1 MNGIKPYLMSLALS
15 LLILIA
21 STFSQLAL
29 AVPYTQATE
38 LKNRF
43 RIDHMVDELTL
54 LVQREYGSA
63 PVIVILPDGSKWYA
77 DRHPESVKWVDGLT
91 GDMIKIQKPMPGPW
105 QLLGSLAP
113 NSTIQKVSNLEI
125 DVEPIPQPLFQGER
139 LKVTSRLLGDGLTV
153 RLPGL
158 DYMIEWTVKFASHH
172 KNTDANFTTG
182 TVIVGS
188 YKDNGEGLDEVPD
201 DGIFTG
207 KKNLNQPW
215 GNYTLTVEARNN
227 IFQRE
232 ISYPFYLSEKPIA
245 VDVIE
250 PEDKLNGV
258 WHLQLNVDDD
268 VLQLEQT
275 HFHFDIVGPA
285 GLKLPISFNEVQ
297 FAETLLAIPSVT
309 GFGSYRIKGSAVS
322 TTIEGREIVLDLP
335 EQFFNLIE
343 PPAPPPSAE
352 ELAQRAAI
360 KAAQE
365 EAAAKDKAIFW
376 ILVINGSLLV
386 IGILGLIIWRK
397 KQALNKALA
406 ATKLRLEQEGGA
418 ENTDE
423 PSIDD
428 LDLTMPDEK

>member
-1 MNGIKPYLMSLALS
+1 MTALKPYCLLFI
-15 LLILIA
+15 LLIGNLIPQSA
-21 STFSQLAL
+21 F
-29 AVPYTQATE
+29 AVPYTQASE

-54 LVQREYGSA
+54 LVQREYGTA
-63 PVIVILPDGSKWYA
+63 PVIVILPDGSKWYS

-91 GDMIKIQKPMPGPW
+91 GDMIKITKPMPGPW
-105 QLLGSLAP
+105 QLLGSLAEG
-113 NSTIQKVSNLEI
+113 SSIQKVSELEI
-125 DVEPIPQPLFQGER
+125 EVEPIPQPLYQGER
-139 LKVTSRLLGDGLTV
+139 LKVTARLLGDGLTV

-158 DYMIEWTVKFASHH
+158 DFMVEWTTKFASHH

-182 TVIVGS
+182 TIIVGS
-188 YKDNGEGLDEVPD
+188 YKDNGEGLDEAPD
-201 DGIFTG
+201 DGVFTG

-232 ISYPFYLSEKPIA
+232 VSYPFYLSEKPIE
-245 VDVIE
+245 VEIIE
-250 PEDKLNGV
+250 PEDKLNGIWQIQALV
-258 WHLQLNVDDD
+258 NEEALK
-268 VLQLEQT
+268 LEQT

-285 GLKLPISFNEVQ
+285 GLKLPLSFNEVTST
-297 FAETLLAIPSVT
+297 ETLISIPQVT
-309 GFGSYRIKGSAVS
+309 DFGSYRIKGTAVS
-322 TTIEGREIVLDLP
+322 TTVEGREIVLDLP

-352 ELAQRAAI
+352 ELARRAAI
-360 KAAQE
+360 QAANE
-365 EAAAKDKAIFW
+365 EAAAKEEAIFW
-376 ILVINGSLLV
+376 ILVVNGSLLV

-406 ATKLRLEQEGGA
+406 ATKLRLEQEGG
-418 ENTDE
+418 EKEDV
-423 PSIDD
+423 PSLDD